1 MNLRPL
7 LVTAAVSIAVMLVAS
22 AIAWVQLPA
31 EAQVPIHWN
40 LAGEADGYAPKALGL
55 LLTPAIAVGLTA
67 LLAAIPA
74 IEPRRAN
81 LARSATAYTAIT
93 STAVAFI
100 GLVHLAVVWAALGNS
115 LDIPRLMGAGI
126 GVLFI
131 VIGNFM
137 GKTRSNWFMGVRTP
151 WTLSSELSWTR
162 THRLAG
168 RLFAL
173 VGVLALV
180 VTITGIP
187 ELILGVVGGG
197 TIVMVV
203 VVVVYSY
210 LVWRDDPERQANAAE
225 AER

>member
-1 MNLRPL
+1 
-7 LVTAAVSIAVMLVAS
+7 MLVAS